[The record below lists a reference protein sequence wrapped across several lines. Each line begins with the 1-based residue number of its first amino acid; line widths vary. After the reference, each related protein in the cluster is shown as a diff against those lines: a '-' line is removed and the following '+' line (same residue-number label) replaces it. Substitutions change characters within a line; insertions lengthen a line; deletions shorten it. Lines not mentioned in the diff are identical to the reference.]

1 MLCMRLPIITW
12 LNHRV
17 GKMDGMRV
25 ISADGGLPG
34 VSGCS
39 GSVEISTHKE

>member
-25 ISADGGLPG
+25 ISADGSLPG
-34 VSGCS
+34 VSGCC
-39 GSVEISTHKE
+39 GSVEICTHEE